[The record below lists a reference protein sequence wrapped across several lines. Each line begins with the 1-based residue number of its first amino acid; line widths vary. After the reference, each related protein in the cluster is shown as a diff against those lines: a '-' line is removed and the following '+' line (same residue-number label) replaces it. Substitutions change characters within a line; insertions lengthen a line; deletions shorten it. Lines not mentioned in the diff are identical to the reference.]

1 MKNNIIKNTICII
14 LTVCFMF
21 SICFVDIIAKEK
33 YTKYLQVSVNG
44 KIETYECLW
53 NGKEVFFSTK
63 DLSKISNFDCA
74 QINDKLQFEFFR
86 EFNRENGT
94 YGIELQTSVYVDVNK
109 DKKSAKIEAMNE
121 SYTVDCLV
129 ENDDVFLPLDK
140 LLYLLHSTWTIQG
153 DVLQINPM
161 PFTILDFMA
170 VHNIDLEEIASNSD
184 DILINTGWLLSD
196 NKTAQ
201 VIYSVIADVFNDFD
215 GKIFLPWWPEEGHVL
230 LAEGYEDAILQL
242 AKNEKDFI
250 DEDIQSDAMELVA
263 NTTFAL
269 NDDYLSNIQNII
281 SVPGNIDDI
290 VQSVP
295 DAVSVIEDIKKYIPK
310 VKVPKKLKTI
320 SENIKEG
327 KIDTSFLQI
336 PEIKS
341 KVTELQG
348 IGDGLAILQCVWN
361 AYETADRVNDW
372 DKEYLDQ
379 LQLLADYKNP
389 GYINE
394 NILNYVKDT
403 SQRLINSYE
412 NPSDAALNEGIQSAL
427 ALILNTT
434 FNESPFGKAF
444 GIMGTIGTVC
454 GTFST
459 KDTPTGD
466 VYAALDKVIFSIK
479 VEQLVKEMFRYENI
493 ANTTEKL
500 TKRKIEEARNQ
511 LMLYLRLN
519 LRNKVQLYNLNIE
532 GNVDENW
539 IDSQEGKQL
548 YDEIVKVYAMLAE
561 LIQTKDNDECI
572 IISKDLDDIY
582 STNPEIPE
590 EILLNEKYITLSE
603 SELLTITETT
613 AKHTMESYVYV
624 DMDHNGTNELIGV
637 YCDDKGLYQ
646 TWYCSSDG
654 KICTLVHQNDDMMDA
669 CEIKLLD
676 LGSETHVVLN
686 TYRFAGTGKNFSIIA
701 LKNQEIICLI
711 SNEYGYV
718 SMSSDGD
725 IMLNVEAY
733 DGMYDPVIGGL
744 MLHTWK
750 DTYLFFDGNTYKE
763 YGATKISENI
773 FLSYQNSQE
782 IKNKIITE
790 LQQSDTTS
798 LEFVYYKRKNGIIH
812 IQCNVHS
819 NLGEIKYG
827 YYTVKYKDNELSIDL
842 GEYNQGQMS
851 SSFSNLEVIY

>member
-1 MKNNIIKNTICII
+1 MKNNIIKNIICMI
-14 LTVCFMF
+14 LSIFCMF
-21 SICFVDIIAKEK
+21 SMCSVDIIAKEK
-33 YTKYLQVSVNG
+33 YVKYLQVSVNG
-44 KIETYECLW
+44 KTETYECLW
-53 NGKEVFFSTK
+53 DGNEIFCSTK
-63 DLSKISNFDCA
+63 DLSKMSNFDCA
-74 QINDKLQFEFFR
+74 QINNKLQFDFFR

-94 YGIELQTSVYVDVNK
+94 YGIEIQTSVYVNVNK
-109 DKKSAKIEAMNE
+109 DKKSAKIEAMNK

-184 DILINTGWLLSD
+184 DILINTGWFLSN
-196 NKTAQ
+196 NKTIQ

-263 NTTFAL
+263 NTTFTL

-394 NILNYVKDT
+394 NILNYVKDS

-412 NPSDAALNEGIQSAL
+412 NPSEAALNEGIQSAL

-500 TKRKIEEARNQ
+500 TRRKIEETRNQ

-561 LIQTKDNDECI
+561 LTQTKDNDECI

-582 STNPEIPE
+582 STNPEISE
-590 EILLNEKYITLSE
+590 EILLNERPNSEDILKNFLNSGQYKFNIDQGDDLSLE
-603 SELLTITETT
+603 YVLYDINNDENMELLIESTSDAPFYYTWLFTLKGDEVVLVYEGYGYGQFRYSPIYNLVLTSSETKPFSGFGAIPFYQLEGNNFNHKFT
-613 AKHTMESYVYV
+613 LMQNMGKYY
-624 DMDHNGTNELIGV
+624 
-637 YCDDKGLYQ
+637 YCDISGEKMI
-646 TWYCSSDG
+646 SSEERNKYFID
-654 KICTLVHQNDDMMDA
+654 
-669 CEIKLLD
+669 
-676 LGSETHVVLN
+676 
-686 TYRFAGTGKNFSIIA
+686 
-701 LKNQEIICLI
+701 
-711 SNEYGYV
+711 
-718 SMSSDGD
+718 
-725 IMLNVEAY
+725 
-733 DGMYDPVIGGL
+733 VIQFK
-744 MLHTWK
+744 W
-750 DTYLFFDGNTYKE
+750 
-763 YGATKISENI
+763 
-773 FLSYQNSQE
+773 
-782 IKNKIITE
+782 NKI
-790 LQQSDTTS
+790 L
-798 LEFVYYKRKNGIIH
+798 
-812 IQCNVHS
+812 
-819 NLGEIKYG
+819 
-827 YYTVKYKDNELSIDL
+827 
-842 GEYNQGQMS
+842 
-851 SSFSNLEVIY
+851 